1 MALINRIVLYL
12 TCHSKSNQIPRTFL
26 LPFSSTFCLTNLPI
40 NSAKLNCSSEVT
52 LRNTY
57 IFLLGLS
64 VISSNRIFLV
74 STNKLVSQTRKLFLV
89 LLCWSRRCE
98 RAKRMMRI
106 TILEQR
112 SLAWPP
118 NAHQEFSRIFSPVY
132 NSTSFLVWK

>member
-1 MALINRIVLYL
+1 M
-12 TCHSKSNQIPRTFL
+12 PRTFL
-26 LPFSSTFCLTNLPI
+26 WPISEKFGLTYSQLNY
-40 NSAKLNCSSEVT
+40 AQLNCSSEVT

-106 TILEQR
+106 TFLEQR

-118 NAHQEFSRIFSPVY
+118 NAHWELLQVLSTIQCPVQ
-132 NSTSFLVWK
+132 FLFQFPVKCPFQCPFQFLFTL